1 MTGQCRGCLSPG
13 PCLHT
18 MASAQKNLER
28 IPGPARSLPAVCSL
42 LLCNLELQHCP
53 PTLWWPSLS
62 PHPAP
67 GEAPGRGENRRLPV
81 QLCFRGPASPWLPG
95 NVGGM
100 SWPQV
105 SKAGNCSTAPAVGGD
120 TSGQC
125 CCAFKDQHVMWGQ
138 RSSASH
144 CVGSLHLNHPHP
156 LLPLAQAGPFVTLG
170 FYSVYF
176 ISYGNTCRETWYPNV
191 PPVLVFTKNR
201 GRTPNGGP
209 WGSLSHFVSL
219 QAYLLRS

>member
-1 MTGQCRGCLSPG
+1 MQRLSCPG

-18 MASAQKNLER
+18 MAPAQKNLER

-67 GEAPGRGENRRLPV
+67 GEAPGRGENRRLPI

-105 SKAGNCSTAPAVGGD
+105 SKAGNCSTAPAMGGA

-144 CVGSLHLNHPHP
+144 CVGSLHLTTPTP
-156 LLPLAQAGPFVTLG
+156 YRPSLRLAHLSHWVFTLC
-170 FYSVYF
+170 
-176 ISYGNTCRETWYPNV
+176 ISYPMAILAGRHGTPKSLQFWFLQE
-191 PPVLVFTKNR
+191 NR
-201 GRTPNGGP
+201 GPQTEDPGAP
-209 WGSLSHFVSL
+209 SHTL
-219 QAYLLRS
+219 